1 MNKKIYLDYNASG
14 PVLPEAVD
22 AMLPY
27 LTEDYGN
34 PSSIHSMG
42 EVSKVAVEK
51 ARKKVSALIGA
62 KPDEIIFTSGGSESD
77 NFAIKGFIQS
87 YNEKRIH
94 VITSTVEHS
103 AVLETANFL
112 ETIGVEVTFVGV
124 DKYGQLDIDSLNN
137 AINDDTKL
145 ITLMYANNET
155 GTIFDIKSIGKL
167 ARDRGIAFHTDAV
180 QAVGKIPID
189 VNRDNIDML
198 SMSGHKMGAPKGVG
212 GLYIKGGLNPK
223 PTPQIHGGHHEFDMR
238 AGTINVPSVVALGEA
253 ASIAKDK
260 LIEKGERIRRLR
272 DRLEAG
278 IKERVDHIQI
288 NGDVKNRLPNTLS
301 ISFGYVEGESLMV
314 DLDLAG
320 IFVSSG
326 SACASEDISLSHVLE
341 AMDVDPIIGQGTL
354 RFSLGDSNTE
364 DDIDYVIETIP
375 QIVERLRK
383 LSPLYKKQ

>member
-1 MNKKIYLDYNASG
+1 MKKKIYLDYNASG

-27 LTEDYGN
+27 LTENYAN
-34 PSSIHSMG
+34 PSSIHSLG
-42 EVSKVAVEK
+42 EVAKVAVEK
-51 ARKKVSALIGA
+51 AREKVSALIGA
-62 KPDEIIFTSGGSESD
+62 TPDEIVFTSGGSESD
-77 NFAIKGFIQS
+77 NFAIKGLVQS
-87 YNEKRIH
+87 FKGKRTH

-112 ETIGVEVTFVGV
+112 ETNGVEVTFLKV
-124 DKYGQLDIDSLNN
+124 DKYGQIDIDRLEK
-137 AINDDTKL
+137 AIDDNTKL

-155 GTIFDIKSIGKL
+155 GTIFDIKSMGKL

-189 VNRDNIDML
+189 VNGDNIDLL

-212 GLYIKGGLNPK
+212 ALYISNSLNPK
-223 PTPQIHGGHHEFDMR
+223 PIPQIHGGHHEFDMR

-253 ASIAKDK
+253 ASIAKEK
-260 LIEKGERIRRLR
+260 LIEKMERVRGLR

-288 NGDVKNRLPNTLS
+288 NGDVKNRLPNTLNV
-301 ISFGYVEGESLMV
+301 SFGYVEGESLMV

-326 SACASEDISLSHVLE
+326 SACASDDISLSHVLE

-364 DDIDYVIETIP
+364 NDIDYVIETIP

-383 LSPLYKKQ
+383 LSPLYSL